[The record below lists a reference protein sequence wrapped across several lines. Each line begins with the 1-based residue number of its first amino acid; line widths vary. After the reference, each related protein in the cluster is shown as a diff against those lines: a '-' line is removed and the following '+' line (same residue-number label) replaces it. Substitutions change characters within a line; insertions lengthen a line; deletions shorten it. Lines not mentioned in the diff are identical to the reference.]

1 MGSLTSYV
9 YSNSIAKALWDT
21 IDSYNQSFSRIILS
35 LSESAAQHPKEYQK
49 MVKYLSTLQSVQ
61 VKWTLVEF
69 GLSESNTR
77 AVLPSGSHIP
87 LFLLKNRQL

>member
-21 IDSYNQSFSRIILS
+21 IDSYNQSFSKVILS

-61 VKWTLVEF
+61 VTWILVEF
-69 GLSESNTR
+69 GLSESNIRT
-77 AVLPSGSHIP
+77 VLPSGSHILP
-87 LFLLKNRQL
+87 FLLKSRPL